1 MLKIYK
7 SKNNNKDKIQN
18 SFSLKSEVLIVN
30 EEGFPAAI
38 NMDYAFEGDHPYIKV
53 DKMGNSLQLITPFST
68 SVEEVYNFFM
78 NIYDILALEIKD
90 YFIWPEACFQLRYI
104 RGEGEEEVNFNGDPK
119 VKGGITLEG
128 LREIIGLG
136 LIKEDE
142 NKPSI
147 EKYMDLA
154 KAYKEAAFK
163 DRFKLLGHE
172 NLELSTQILIK
183 EAIKE
188 GIEVRVIDEGEN
200 FISLKRGPHV
210 EYVKEATK
218 TSKDSYISVLIM
230 ENKLVTKKVL
240 EEKNIKVPRGAEYHK
255 KEEALKDIEALVNKP
270 LVIKPKSTNF
280 GFGISIF
287 PEGASKKDI
296 EKALDIAFEKDN
308 TVLSEEFLS
317 GKEFRFL
324 VINDK
329 VVGVLNRVPANV
341 IGDGIKTIEELVE
354 EKNKNPLRGRGYK
367 TPLEKINLDES
378 ARLFLKQGGK
388 TVYSVPAKKEVV
400 FLRENSN
407 ISTGGD
413 SIDYTD
419 EMPEKY
425 KKIAVEAARAVKAQ
439 ICGVDMMI
447 KDLKEEEVDYG
458 IIELNFN
465 PAIHIHSYP
474 YIGKERNIAKEILKL
489 LEFK

>member
-7 SKNNNKDKIQN
+7 SKNNKKDKIQN

-68 SVEEVYNFFM
+68 SVEEVYNFFI
-78 NIYDILALEIKD
+78 NIYDILALKIKD
-90 YFIWPEACFQLRYI
+90 YYIWPEASFQLRYI
-104 RGEGEEEVNFNGDPK
+104 REDGEEEINFNGNPK

-128 LREIIGLG
+128 LKKIISLG
-136 LIKEDE
+136 PIKDGE
-142 NKPSI
+142 NKLSI
-147 EKYMDLA
+147 EKYMELA
-154 KAYKEAAFK
+154 KGYRKAAFK

-188 GIEVRVIDEGEN
+188 GIEVKVIDEGEN
-200 FISLKRGPHV
+200 FIALKRGTQV

-240 EEKNIKVPRGAEYHK
+240 EEKNIRVPLGSEYIS
-255 KEEALKDIEALVNKP
+255 KEEALLEVRDLVNRP
-270 LVIKPKSTNF
+270 LVVKPKSTNF
-280 GFGISIF
+280 GIGISIF
-287 PEGASKKDI
+287 PEGAVARDI
-296 EKALDIAFEKDN
+296 EKALEIAFEKDN
-308 TVLSEEFLS
+308 TVLVEEFLS

-341 IGDGIKTIEELVE
+341 IGDGEKSIKELVE

-367 TPLEKINLDES
+367 TPLEKIILDES
-378 ARLFLKQGGK
+378 VKLFLKQRGK
-388 TVYSVPAKKEVV
+388 TINSIPDKNEVIY
-400 FLRENSN
+400 LRENSN

-413 SIDYTD
+413 SIDYTE
-419 EMPEKY
+419 EMPERY
-425 KKIAVEAARAVKAQ
+425 KKIAIEAARAVKAK

-447 KDLKEEEVDYG
+447 KNIKEPQGEYG

-489 LEFK
+489 LDLK

>member
-1 MLKIYK
+1 MLKIHK
-7 SKNNNKDKIQN
+7 SKNNNKDKIQH
-18 SFSLKSEVLIVN
+18 SFSIKSEVLIVN
-30 EEGFPAAI
+30 GKGLPATI
-38 NMDYAFEGDHPYIKV
+38 NMDYAYGGDHPYIKV

-68 SVEEVYNFFM
+68 SVEEIYNFFI
-78 NIYDILALEIKD
+78 NIYDIVALEIKD
-90 YFIWPEACFQLRYI
+90 YYIWPEASFQLRYI
-104 RGEGEEEVNFNGDPK
+104 RGEVEEEVNFNGNPK

-128 LREIIGLG
+128 LREIISLG
-136 LIKEDE
+136 IIKEED
-142 NKPSI
+142 KPSI
-147 EKYMDLA
+147 EKHMDLA
-154 KAYKEAAFK
+154 RAYKEAAFEN
-163 DRFKLLGHE
+163 RFKLLGHE

-188 GIEVRVIDEGEN
+188 GIEVKVLDEGEN
-200 FISLKRGPHV
+200 FIVLKKGSHV

-218 TSKDSYISVLIM
+218 TSKDSYISALIM

-240 EEKNIKVPRGAEYHK
+240 EEKNIKVPRGAEYHN
-255 KEEALKDIEALVNKP
+255 KEEALKEIDNLVNKP

-280 GFGISIF
+280 GIGISIF
-287 PEGASKKDI
+287 PEGASEKDI
-296 EKALDIAFEKDN
+296 EKALDIAFEKDT
-308 TVLSEEFLS
+308 TVLAEEFLS

-329 VVGVLNRVPANV
+329 VIGVLNRVPANV
-341 IGDGIKTIEELVE
+341 IGDGTKTITELVE

-367 TPLEKINLDES
+367 TPLEKIILDES
-378 ARLFLKQGGK
+378 VRLFLKQGDK
-388 TVYSVPAKKEVV
+388 TINSVPDKNEVV

-419 EMPEKY
+419 EIPEKY
-425 KKIAVEAARAVKAQ
+425 NKIAIKATRAVKAK

-447 KDLKEEEVDYG
+447 KDLKETQGEYG

-474 YIGKERNIAKEILKL
+474 YIGKERNVAKEILRL
-489 LEFK
+489 LDFK